1 MWFSF
6 DMQTF
11 IILQT
16 HLKIKMLNTKIIS
29 LCGSSGDGS
38 VVEHSPH
45 LLKVKGLSQTTA
57 TVFGEKKNRE
67 PVS

>member
-1 MWFSF
+1 
-6 DMQTF
+6 MQMF

-16 HLKIKMLNTKIIS
+16 NLKKLNTKIIS
-29 LCGSSGDGS
+29 LCGSSSGGT

-57 TVFGEKKNRE
+57 AVFGEKKNRE